1 MMGWK
6 AALGKAGFSGRKEGV
21 QARLGRQVVRD
32 AGVNQAVGLCRAG
45 GRNGFRRRVIHGA

>member
-1 MMGWK
+1 MDWK